1 MSRVLI
7 IVIVMA
13 AMAAT
18 AASAAAHPAVV
29 PRPTPPPEPSMV
41 FSAGEGGASLEI
53 RVPQVA
59 AAVATSSEPFTP
71 DVYPSQA
78 EAARGLGELWAKR
91 AAENDHEPAKL
102 VVYCCDPAVYA
113 RLVEGIRSH
122 LPDARI
128 EKAPAKDCPQGF
140 GDGHPAAD
148 ETWVLLES
156 HDGGHGRTDLA
167 DDEQRP
173 ATTGVTLTLRARGAT
188 DASAVVNYVD
198 VPWLSNFNAF
208 AQQNPGRRFIVA
220 RTDPMRP
227 AMSEAEAAEAARR
240 AAAGQLFGL
249 VRSRVARHGRRSADD
264 GWLYQRVES
273 ELASGRLV
281 IEQFPQKF
289 ERPSFGGTTWREAV
303 LIDASDPAVDSIASD
318 LSRARAAET
327 QSWLMSVASA
337 GGVLLVTYALYRLA
351 NAFTRGYF
359 VWSLRTAA
367 AVVATAAVVVVLMV
381 IG

>member
-1 MSRVLI
+1 
-7 IVIVMA
+7 
-13 AMAAT
+13 
-18 AASAAAHPAVV
+18 
-29 PRPTPPPEPSMV
+29 
-41 FSAGEGGASLEI
+41 
-53 RVPQVA
+53 
-59 AAVATSSEPFTP
+59 
-71 DVYPSQA
+71 
-78 EAARGLGELWAKR
+78 
-91 AAENDHEPAKL
+91 
-102 VVYCCDPAVYA
+102 
-113 RLVEGIRSH
+113 
-122 LPDARI
+122 
-128 EKAPAKDCPQGF
+128 
-140 GDGHPAAD
+140 
-148 ETWVLLES
+148 
-156 HDGGHGRTDLA
+156 
-167 DDEQRP
+167 
-173 ATTGVTLTLRARGAT
+173 
-188 DASAVVNYVD
+188 
-198 VPWLSNFNAF
+198 
-208 AQQNPGRRFIVA
+208 
-220 RTDPMRP
+220 MRP